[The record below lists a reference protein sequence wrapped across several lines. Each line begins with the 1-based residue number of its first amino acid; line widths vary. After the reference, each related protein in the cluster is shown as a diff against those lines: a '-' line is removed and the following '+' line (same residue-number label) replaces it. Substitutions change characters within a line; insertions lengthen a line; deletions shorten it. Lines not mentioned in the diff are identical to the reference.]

1 MQTPGAWEFR
11 FPSNDLRYV
20 RFKINEYLGDAVA
33 VNHIE
38 IGGRGIAHSKVEAG
52 KAADDTERLYIP
64 TDSDVLELSNNN
76 TLEIAGG
83 DVVSAGYT
91 DEFTQNENSNSLLLS
106 EKLFATYF
114 NATIGAINYDFIRL
128 DNGQVQNIQ
137 KVVVRS
143 DPGERFVVEIT
154 DYDLDTTVGQDTL
167 EFEVSVNDG
176 EPIKLS
182 AIEKESNQSGT
193 FTKEI
198 DTILAGSS
206 AAETDNTE
214 GKLKVK
220 PGDRIVVRYLD
231 AQNTFPGHSVK
242 RESVVYVNKPT
253 TAQIRIVETRVVPG
267 NSKQN
272 TAPQAVYLK
281 EADAKDRK
289 EVAQVAFEAPL
300 TIEVIDPD
308 MAKDSKSEVLV
319 TLTTTDG
326 AKIEARCV
334 ISGEHAHFG
343 IYQTVDAERWALE
356 EGRFLGQVILQLG
369 SKASAD
375 VVPLASEMPRNLI
388 GGGKLDESQTNSGK
402 DRSLVTRFEPHGQR
416 QDHRDLCRRETTRR
430 EAAKHSRFGR
440 ADRNERARDKRIF
453 EDRCYDSG
461 HKTGD
466 DQNGHNK
473 VRDRNG
479 QDGNRDGEDNGP
491 GSARRTAEA
500 RDSDRCRT
508 GSPDQQRCA
517 GCRRSR
523 LRQRDHATP
532 RRREVVSAS
541 H

>member
-1 MQTPGAWEFR
+1 MAAA
-11 FPSNDLRYV
+11 S
-20 RFKINEYLGDAVA
+20 
-33 VNHIE
+33 
-38 IGGRGIAHSKVEAG
+38 HSKVEAG

-231 AQNTFPGHSVK
+231 AQNTFLAIRSNASQSCTSTSRRPRRFGSSKHASSPAT
-242 RESVVYVNKPT
+242 RSRTLPRRPCTSRKPT
-253 TAQIRIVETRVVPG
+253 
-267 NSKQN
+267 
-272 TAPQAVYLK
+272 
-281 EADAKDRK
+281 
-289 EVAQVAFEAPL
+289 
-300 TIEVIDPD
+300 
-308 MAKDSKSEVLV
+308 
-319 TLTTTDG
+319 
-326 AKIEARCV
+326 
-334 ISGEHAHFG
+334 
-343 IYQTVDAERWALE
+343 
-356 EGRFLGQVILQLG
+356 
-369 SKASAD
+369 
-375 VVPLASEMPRNLI
+375 
-388 GGGKLDESQTNSGK
+388 
-402 DRSLVTRFEPHGQR
+402 
-416 QDHRDLCRRETTRR
+416 
-430 EAAKHSRFGR
+430 
-440 ADRNERARDKRIF
+440 
-453 EDRCYDSG
+453 
-461 HKTGD
+461 
-466 DQNGHNK
+466 
-473 VRDRNG
+473 
-479 QDGNRDGEDNGP
+479 
-491 GSARRTAEA
+491 RRTA
-500 RDSDRCRT
+500 RKL
-508 GSPDQQRCA
+508 P
-517 GCRRSR
+517 RSR
-523 LRQRDHATP
+523 LKLR
-532 RRREVVSAS
+532 
-541 H
+541 